1 MEEKNNNA
9 GQGLGIAALILG
21 IISFVVAFI
30 PCVGMFAIITAG
42 IAIVLGILGISQSSR
57 ANSPHKGLS
66 IGGLVVGII
75 ALMVA
80 IIQIVVLV
88 GISENA
94 GGIGNRIEEI
104 VGDIETDIL
113 DELDGSNFRITIEE
127 GDQKVEI
134 NASSNRD
141 DLLDKLDELEGEV
154 EVVTIDSTVKKKK

>member
-1 MEEKNNNA
+1 MEERTNNA

-30 PCVGMFAIITAG
+30 PCVGIFAIITAG
-42 IAIVLGILGISQSSR
+42 IAIILGILGISQASR

-80 IIQIVVLV
+80 IIQIVVIV

-94 GGIGNRIEEI
+94 GGIGNKIEDI
-104 VGDIETDIL
+104 IGDIEKDVL
-113 DELDGSNFRITIEE
+113 DEFDKGNFRITIEE

-141 DLLDKLDELEGEV
+141 ELLETLDELEGIEEGKV
-154 EVVTIDSTVKKKK
+154 KTDSVKIKK